1 MSDYT
6 AEDINNAILTGIVK
20 TLQIMK
26 DVKAQGDDLHEIDF
40 DEIIEM
46 RLRDMTD
53 THIFDEIEAR
63 KIRGRSGVVMTL
75 GGKTITLADGSE
87 KRLSAWLK
95 ESKAGATYMSG
106 TMSDP
111 YNGSKTNNQSSQE
124 VPVAKVE
131 DMKDDIPF

>member
-53 THIFDEIEAR
+53 THIFDETKEAP
-63 KIRGRSGVVMTL
+63 
-75 GGKTITLADGSE
+75 DE
-87 KRLSAWLK
+87 DK
-95 ESKAGATYMSG
+95 E
-106 TMSDP
+106 
-111 YNGSKTNNQSSQE
+111 
-124 VPVAKVE
+124 
-131 DMKDDIPF
+131 